1 MITYLAV
8 VTCVA
13 YLLFSFTVSALTQKA
28 VDLII
33 KKHGFD
39 SALVPIAFCVSILI
53 HLALFITP
61 IVLTD

>member
-1 MITYLAV
+1 MITYLAL

-13 YLLFSFTVSALTQKA
+13 YLLFAFTVSALTHKA
-28 VDLII
+28 VEIVI
-33 KKHGFD
+33 EKYGFD

-61 IVLTD
+61 LVLTE